1 MRMPGGG
8 GLAAMR
14 RLRDAAPLARVLVLT
29 ASDKP
34 ASLIEAV
41 EAGAT
46 GYLTKRVKGEELRA
60 AVLAVSRGE
69 SVVEPGLAGHLMR
82 ELASGQDGPSARVTL
97 TVREREILRLVCDG
111 LTDGEVG
118 SRLFVSMRTV
128 QNDLRRIRDKTG
140 LERRSELVR
149 WAATRSLAYGIGAHP
164 ARRGFRAD
172 IRNENQSPG
181 GRRLPALP
189 ERRVRRARGRQ
200 RAGRGGPGH
209 RRRGGGR
216 ACGRDAARR
225 GAAGHDDAGLRR
237 RGGHPPGARE
247 RARHTGAGHLGQRAD
262 RHDDGGLRGR
272 RVGLRDEVR
281 PPAGAARGRDRGA
294 RRRSGG
300 VPGTGPDRAPAR
312 FPTGPGRTM
321 SRACPPC

>member
-1 MRMPGGG
+1 MRVLLADDFALMRAGVAAALEEGERISVVGEADDVEQTVRGAQDLQPDVVVLDMRMPGGG

-82 ELASGQDGPSARVTL
+82 ELASGPDGSSARVNL

-149 WAATRSLAYGIGAHP
+149 WAATRSLA
-164 ARRGFRAD
+164 
-172 IRNENQSPG
+172 
-181 GRRLPALP
+181 
-189 ERRVRRARGRQ
+189 
-200 RAGRGGPGH
+200 
-209 RRRGGGR
+209 
-216 ACGRDAARR
+216 
-225 GAAGHDDAGLRR
+225 
-237 RGGHPPGARE
+237 
-247 RARHTGAGHLGQRAD
+247 
-262 RHDDGGLRGR
+262 
-272 RVGLRDEVR
+272 
-281 PPAGAARGRDRGA
+281 
-294 RRRSGG
+294 
-300 VPGTGPDRAPAR
+300 
-312 FPTGPGRTM
+312 
-321 SRACPPC
+321 